1 MTTPRLGLPYI
12 QVQQAQKEVAHSEG
26 LVRLDALVQTV
37 VQQIGQNAP
46 PASPAE
52 GQLWIVGP
60 SPSGAWT
67 GQPNRIAQRIGG
79 AWRFY
84 TAAVG
89 WRVWDLA
96 SQQDWAWDGA
106 AWLPTGATLLRGSA
120 VYDPPS
126 LADGAGVTTTVTVPG
141 AAPGD
146 FVRAAFS
153 LDLQGVALTAWVSAA
168 DTVSMRFQNNT
179 GATVDLGSATI
190 RVKVEKA

>member
-1 MTTPRLGLPYI
+1 MSTPRLGLPYI

-26 LVRLDALVQTV
+26 LVRLDALVQPV
-37 VQQIGQNAP
+37 AQQIGLNAP
-46 PASPAE
+46 PGSPAE
-52 GQLWIVGP
+52 GQLWVVGL
-60 SPSGAWT
+60 SPTGAWA
-67 GQPNRIAQRIGG
+67 GQAHRIAQRIGG

-96 SQQDWAWDGA
+96 TQQDWAWDGA
-106 AWLPTGATLLRGSA
+106 AWSPTGATVLRGSA

-126 LADGAGVTTTVTVPG
+126 LVDGAGVTTTVTVTG

-153 LDLQGVALTAWVSAA
+153 LDLQGVVLSAWVSGA
-168 DTVSMRFQNNT
+168 DDVSVRFQNGT
-179 GATVDLGSATI
+179 GAIVDLASGTL
-190 RVKVEKA
+190 RVKVEKD